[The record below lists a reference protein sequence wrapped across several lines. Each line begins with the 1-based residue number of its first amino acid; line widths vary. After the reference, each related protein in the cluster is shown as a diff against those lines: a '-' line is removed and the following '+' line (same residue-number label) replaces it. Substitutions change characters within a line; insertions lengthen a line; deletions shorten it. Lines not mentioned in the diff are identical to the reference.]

1 MTWEELKKYLPDCLK
16 QTKYNSELATK
27 IERLEKQLDC
37 YKRAIERTDRIEKC
51 LNQEGQIIKLQEQL
65 RIAKKALKLY
75 SKDDFYTKGGG
86 RYDNPNPFLAR
97 KALKEINLVGTSA
110 YLAKEE

>member
-65 RIAKKALKLY
+65 RIAKKALK
-75 SKDDFYTKGGG
+75 FYTLEDAYVSCFGNPV
-86 RYDNPNPFLAR
+86 NPNPMVAR
-97 KALKEINLVGTSA
+97 QALKEIELVGTSVS
-110 YLAKEE
+110 LAKEE